1 MPCCFIKFGCFLHIA
16 DRFKYNYLNFR
27 AMDPD
32 DGGWKKQLD
41 KAKVV
46 QKCPGCGELSL
57 KYEKGKII
65 CSECGFEQN
74 VGEI

>member
-1 MPCCFIKFGCFLHIA
+1 M
-16 DRFKYNYLNFR
+16 N
-27 AMDPD
+27 PD
-32 DGGWKKQLD
+32 DGGWKKQLG
-41 KAKVV
+41 KFKVA
-46 QKCPGCGELSL
+46 QKCPRCGKISL

>member
-1 MPCCFIKFGCFLHIA
+1 MNPG
-16 DRFKYNYLNFR
+16 
-27 AMDPD
+27 
-32 DGGWKKQLD
+32 DGGWKKQLG
-41 KAKVV
+41 KVKVV

-65 CSECGFEQN
+65 CPECGFEQN

>member
-1 MPCCFIKFGCFLHIA
+1 
-16 DRFKYNYLNFR
+16 
-27 AMDPD
+27 MDPD